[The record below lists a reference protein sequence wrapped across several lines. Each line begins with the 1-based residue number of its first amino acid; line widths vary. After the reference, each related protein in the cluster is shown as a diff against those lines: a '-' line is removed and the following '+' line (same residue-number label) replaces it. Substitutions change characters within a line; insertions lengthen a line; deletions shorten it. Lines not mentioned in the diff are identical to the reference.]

1 MYRVCFFSAVIT
13 KKASIIENI
22 RREQEKLLN
31 LEAEEESEMTDEAS
45 NCEDDGNKSED
56 ITVTDF
62 HTGEKNA
69 EACTEELA
77 QVEDHQTDDNERN
90 SDQKELNNQIDDG
103 EMNLTTVV
111 NVNLEDHSQIN
122 KRAAVTESNQID
134 DGEMNLTNN
143 ANVILEGKDQIK
155 RRRAVIESDSEE

>member
-56 ITVTDF
+56 ITDF

-103 EMNLTTVV
+103 EMNLTTDV
-111 NVNLEDHSQIN
+111 NVNLEEHNQIN

-143 ANVILEGKDQIK
+143 ANVNLERQDQTK